1 MLRRRPLQGAAAAA
15 TAATAAATVTPVRGS
30 SGQLWL
36 TVCYGASTAVLSH
49 PSGDSVTALR
59 APLESTRTANPP
71 SGASTEASGCVV
83 HYQTALRAS
92 RVLLAQRAAPP
103 HGDGS
108 VDPFSTLA
116 STYAAHHSN
125 NVDAREDQRG
135 PYEVTIDEV
144 LLHSHENHRSGT
156 AVAVGTVADLVRLLV
171 DPDVEV
177 GGGAVETVSLRDFV
191 AMTPKRKLKAV
202 GGDAECLGVLL
213 GSERYQ
219 SEKDARELRLRGVAT
234 VGQWGEQPDRV
245 QLSAYSRGLLETAY
259 NRLARHRHRS
269 QSDEVVAWLSRA
281 IQRVVADEL
290 MAPKLLPNGT
300 AATTSSTPPFRMDLK
315 ASAVTA
321 AGTAPA
327 DVEADRQAVSM
338 AQQAATRTETERD
351 DDSERPAAAAG
362 PSGNS
367 APREAAG
374 ESTPARRRS
383 PRQRPVLSHTAP
395 KTVTVAAVEEDGVAE
410 SEELANI
417 PGEDAEEVLE
427 EALEEG
433 EAVEDGEMAEAEAE
447 AILGRDAAPAKSGA
461 EAKSAKRA
469 AALPS
474 RQPSPAA
481 EATPAGRHGG
491 KRASEASAPVPR
503 QQQHQ
508 PPPQQDMEDEIEAAD
523 ADEDDE
529 ELIEE
534 VEEEVEEVEE
544 EEVEAAP
551 SSPPTPAAATAPPA
565 TTAAGVTA
573 AERRERLIR
582 LAELMMKQFN
592 TADGYLHPTSK
603 AEREAQEQRGDI
615 LVLDEDTAQVD
626 PLAMFSAYHAA
637 TITDADPV
645 GVRALKTIW
654 TSYNKHQMA
663 LEEATGDAAVEFYK
677 RESVNALLYGSVLMR
692 ALAREEQVLVLE
704 GTPLPPY
711 GFPLVS
717 SDTRP
722 FAVFAAAG
730 ASSSSATAVTDMTS
744 AKVAAATQA
753 YKTFFASKEKRYSP
767 FRPAID
773 QSAGCSV
780 ACLSGTTLHLYYTST
795 KDRIIEEEVRLP
807 FAEVMLG
814 VLHLLRHK
822 VLPRVNVVHY
832 HLIATKMA
840 DPSDSADFMLRSTA
854 TIDLTNPFSKEEVA
868 RLRALATPLGM
879 ADEMDEYRCIDDLVL
894 DIEENSGAS
903 VVHSLLHN
911 REDLEA
917 TLTATLA
924 QLLPEDGDGAAGT
937 AEAAEGAEVEE
948 GELLEE
954 EEEAEAAPP
963 PPPPPRKAR
972 GAAAAP
978 VPSPNPSRSG
988 RRRAAQDEDEEE
1000 AGGGEN
1006 DKAAEAAPARPSR
1019 GKHRQSPGTPLAPAA
1034 AAHAARDGGQQEEA
1048 VRGEAASNPWPQQPQ
1063 RGLGGKPGVV
1073 VATAPK
1079 PTAVQQDSGDDDDAS
1094 AEEEEDDFEE
1104 ELEEDKEVE
1113 EEAELPP
1120 ARAPARFPVP
1130 PASAASGAGT
1140 RTRGAGMA
1148 EAVPPASRAQRSSK
1162 AAPVAA
1168 PADDEEYEDDNV
1180 EEIEEA
1186 AGIEMAAAPAI
1197 PRATPGR
1204 RAVPVAVAPARP
1216 SPPPTPPA
1224 PAVRRAPQ
1232 KVDNDEALQVHMRR
1246 GTRRSTARARAPPP
1260 TAHEVFEEAAV
1271 EDAPEAAVADADE
1284 DQWFK
1289 KRPKRRYFE

>member
-1 MLRRRPLQGAAAAA
+1 MLRRRALQGAAAAA
-15 TAATAAATVTPVRGS
+15 TAAAAAATPVRGS
-30 SGQLWL
+30 SGQLWM

-49 PSGDSVTALR
+49 PSRDSVTVLR
-59 APLESTRTANPP
+59 VPLESTRTANPP
-71 SGASTEASGCVV
+71 GAASAEASDCVV

-103 HGDGS
+103 HGDGTA
-108 VDPFSTLA
+108 DPFSTLA
-116 STYAAHHSN
+116 SAYAAHHSN
-125 NVDAREDQRG
+125 NVGAGEDQRG

-144 LLHSHENHRSGT
+144 LLHAHDNHRSGA

-191 AMTPKRKLKAV
+191 AMTPKRQLKAV

-245 QLSAYSRGLLETAY
+245 QLSAYSRGVLETAY

-300 AATTSSTPPFRMDLK
+300 AATTSSTSPFRMDLK

-327 DVEADRQAVSM
+327 VVAADRQATSM
-338 AQQAATRTETERD
+338 AQQAATSTETERD

-367 APREAAG
+367 APGEAAG
-374 ESTPARRRS
+374 ESTPARRRG
-383 PRQRPVLSHTAP
+383 PRRRPVLSQTAP
-395 KTVTVAAVEEDGVAE
+395 KTLTVAAVEEDGVAE
-410 SEELANI
+410 SEELADI
-417 PGEDAEEVLE
+417 PDEDAEEVLE

-433 EAVEDGEMAEAEAE
+433 EAVEDEEMANAEAET
-447 AILGRDAAPAKSGA
+447 ILGRDAAPAKSDA

-474 RQPSPAA
+474 RQSSPAA
-481 EATPAGRHGG
+481 EATPAGRHGS
-491 KRASEASAPVPR
+491 KRTSEAAAPVPR

-508 PPPQQDMEDEIEAAD
+508 PPPQQDMEDEV
-523 ADEDDE
+523 
-529 ELIEE
+529 EE

-544 EEVEAAP
+544 EEVEAAASAAP
-551 SSPPTPAAATAPPA
+551 SSPPTPAVATAPPA

-573 AERRERLIR
+573 EKRRERLIR

-603 AEREAQEQRGDI
+603 AEREVQEQRGDI

-663 LEEATGDAAVEFYK
+663 LEEATDDAAVEFYK

-722 FAVFAAAG
+722 FAVFAAAS
-730 ASSSSATAVTDMTS
+730 ASSSSATAITDMTS

-879 ADEMDEYRCIDDLVL
+879 ADEVDEYRCIDDLIL
-894 DIEENSGAS
+894 DIEETSGAS

-948 GELLEE
+948 GELLEG
-954 EEEAEAAPP
+954 EEEAEATPP
-963 PPPPPRKAR
+963 PPSPSRKAR

-978 VPSPNPSRSG
+978 VPSPNPYRSG
-988 RRRAAQDEDEEE
+988 RLRAARDEDEEE
-1000 AGGGEN
+1000 AGDGEN
-1006 DKAAEAAPARPSR
+1006 YKVAEAAPARPSR
-1019 GKHRQSPGTPLAPAA
+1019 GKHQQSPGTPLAPAA
-1034 AAHAARDGGQQEEA
+1034 AAHAARDRGQQEEA
-1048 VRGEAASNPWPQQPQ
+1048 VRGEASSDPWPQQPQ

-1073 VATAPK
+1073 VAAAPK
-1079 PTAVQQDSGDDDDAS
+1079 PTAVRQDSGDDDDAS

-1104 ELEEDKEVE
+1104 ELEEDEEVE

-1120 ARAPARFPVP
+1120 ARAPARSPVP
-1130 PASAASGAGT
+1130 PASAASEAGT

-1162 AAPVAA
+1162 VAAVAA

-1180 EEIEEA
+1180 EETEEA
-1186 AGIEMAAAPAI
+1186 DEIEMAAAPAI
-1197 PRATPGR
+1197 PRASPR
-1204 RAVPVAVAPARP
+1204 RRTVPVAVAPARP
-1216 SPPPTPPA
+1216 SPPA

-1232 KVDNDEALQVHMRR
+1232 KADNDEALQVHMHR
-1246 GTRRSTARARAPPP
+1246 GARRSTARARAPPP
-1260 TAHEVFEEAAV
+1260 TPHEVFE